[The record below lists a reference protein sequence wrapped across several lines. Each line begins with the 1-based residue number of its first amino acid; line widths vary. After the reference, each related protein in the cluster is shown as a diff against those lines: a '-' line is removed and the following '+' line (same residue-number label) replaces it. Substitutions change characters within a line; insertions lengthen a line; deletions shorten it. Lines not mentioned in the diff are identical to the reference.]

1 MSEAIKKETET
12 KNLLKI
18 SWRKLQGLLSNN
30 SLKSIRRNYGVP
42 LTNAGEKVKAA
53 MDNALEQSGHFN
65 TVRNVVAS
73 GGLDAY
79 PQFLG
84 YAYLSGLQQ
93 NGFIRAGVEGLA
105 DEMTAKFIELV
116 RFSDTDDNDDNKISK
131 INEFLNQFQ
140 IKELFN
146 KAAALNGYFGGCL
159 IFIDTGDEDLLSAL
173 DEKSLN
179 HSIKNFV
186 LVEPINTYPGR
197 YNSIN
202 PLAPNYF
209 VPETWF
215 VLGQEVHAS
224 RLLYLAAD
232 EVNMLLKPA
241 YNFFGIAPAQI
252 AADSVSHFIKDREAA
267 SRLLHKYSLLVF
279 KTDMGSALYSGNPEE
294 LYSRVKVLADFRD
307 NNSVI
312 IIDKEDE
319 DIVTVTT
326 SLAGVTDVVRLSLEL
341 MPIMFRQPLTK
352 FLGISPGGMNATG
365 ESDENNWNEYVLSQ
379 CEKQLRKPV
388 KRLLELIQYDLFGEV
403 DEKIDFIFKIQSS
416 NDETKEVNNNKIKAD
431 TYVQLTTAGIISP
444 EEARKA
450 LAEDEKSG
458 FNSIDID
465 NVPEPVN
472 MGGSEDL
479 FGAFDEYLVNDEKD
493 NNGMEH
499 DPKTGQF
506 VSSGESKNN
515 VEVAKNGEKK
525 VVLSD
530 KIKKHYESITEAEKE
545 SRQDD
550 FGDNYYNLKGK
561 PEKAIA
567 MLLHKR
573 NGYVGSAF
581 HRDGFGD
588 IDLIWG
594 NQNKGI
600 KHAEKRRIKTNQDF
614 MSLMENLPDIIAKGK
629 IEDDPEGDKNTK
641 IFIYNDLKAVVPMVQ
656 YINKKGHVKRSWIL
670 TLYEKYD
677 E

>member
-1 MSEAIKKETET
+1 MKRNNNTRQKQ
-12 KNLLKI
+12 NLLKV
-18 SWRKLQGLLSNN
+18 SWQVVQNLLNRDEN
-30 SLKSIRRNYGVP
+30 RSIRRQYGVP
-42 LTNAGEKVKAA
+42 LTNAGESVKVA
-53 MDNALEQSGHFN
+53 MDAALETSGHF
-65 TVRNVVAS
+65 TTIRNAVAS
-73 GGLDAY
+73 GGIDAY

-105 DEMTAKFIELV
+105 DDMTARFIELI
-116 RFSDTDDNDDNKISK
+116 RTSDIENNDDDKINK
-131 INEFLNQFQ
+131 INEYLNAFQ

-146 KAAALNGYFGGCL
+146 KAAALCGYFGGCL
-159 IFIDTGDEDLLSAL
+159 IYVDTDDEDLLSAL

-179 HSIKNFV
+179 HSIKGYV
-186 LVEPINTYPGR
+186 LIEPINVYPGR
-197 YNSIN
+197 YNSTN
-202 PLAPNYF
+202 PLRADYF
-209 VPETWF
+209 IPETWF

-379 CEKQLRKPV
+379 CEKIFRKPV

-403 DEKIDFIFKIQSS
+403 DECIDFIFKVQSP
-416 NDETKEVNNNKIKAD
+416 NDEVKEINNNKIKAD

-472 MGGSEDL
+472 MGGNEDL
-479 FGAFDEYLVNDEKD
+479 FGGIGLDWDPFAYDKKEFDESKVHRKAN
-493 NNGMEH
+493 
-499 DPKTGQF
+499 GQF
-506 VSSGESKNN
+506 GSGGSNEP
-515 VEVAKNGEKK
+515 
-525 VVLSD
+525 
-530 KIKKHYESITEAEKE
+530 
-545 SRQDD
+545 
-550 FGDNYYNLKGK
+550 FGKAYNEYSGK
-561 PEKAIA
+561 PKEAIEYLLKEK
-567 MLLHKR
+567 
-573 NGYVGSAF
+573 NGYVPNAIYKEGI
-581 HRDGFGD
+581 GNID
-588 IDLIWG
+588 IVWG
-594 NQNKGI
+594 EAGTGKGGYGLAHI
-600 KHAEKRRIKTNQDF
+600 IRRRNEEGNNGEEFVKQ
-614 MSLMENLPDIIAKGK
+614 LPDIIEHGK
-629 IEDDPEGDKNTK
+629 IYSKIAQINNEGRYIRKNEEDRVYIGTRDKEIVIRLTWNYETH
-641 IFIYNDLKAVVPMVQ
+641 NWLLSG
-656 YINKKGHVKRSWIL
+656 YIRYEENKEL
-670 TLYEKYD
+670 
-677 E
+677 

>member
-1 MSEAIKKETET
+1 MKRNNNTRQKQ
-12 KNLLKI
+12 NLLKV
-18 SWRKLQGLLSNN
+18 SWQRLQNLVKYNGELKTIRKQ
-30 SLKSIRRNYGVP
+30 YGVP
-42 LTNAGEKVKAA
+42 LTNAGESVKLA
-53 MDNALEQSGHFN
+53 MDNALEQSGHF
-65 TVRNVVAS
+65 TTIRNAVAS
-73 GGLDAY
+73 GGIDAY

-105 DEMTAKFIELV
+105 DDMTARFIELI
-116 RFSDTDDNDDNKISK
+116 RTSDIENNNDDKINK
-131 INEFLNQFQ
+131 INEYLNTFQ

-146 KAAALNGYFGGCL
+146 KAAALCGYFGGCL
-159 IFIDTGDEDLLSAL
+159 IYVDTDDEDLLSAL

-179 HSIKNFV
+179 HSIKGYV
-186 LVEPINTYPGR
+186 LIEPINVYPGR
-197 YNSIN
+197 YNSTN
-202 PLAPNYF
+202 PLRADYF
-209 VPETWF
+209 IPETWF

-379 CEKQLRKPV
+379 CEKIFRKPV
-388 KRLLELIQYDLFGEV
+388 KRLLELIQYDLFGEI
-403 DEKIDFIFKIQSS
+403 DECIDFIFKVQSS
-416 NDETKEVNNNKIKAD
+416 NDEVKEINNNKIKAD
-431 TYVQLTTAGIISP
+431 TYVQLTSAGIISP

-458 FNSIDID
+458 FNSIDVD

-479 FGAFDEYLVNDEKD
+479 FGAFDEWKEEDHDRDENGRFKNNGSESKKNNTDDVQTKIDSLKSIDFSRDNKLPNLNKDTLEQYGFEDKPVVLKKNIIEKNKANHPDITDDMAREIIGNSLYKPDAVLKANKDKPAYHNFITRLQDDKNSIVLLELSDEKD
-493 NNGMEH
+493 NYEIVNYHYISDDGVNR
-499 DPKTGQF
+499 K
-506 VSSGESKNN
+506 
-515 VEVAKNGEKK
+515 EKI
-525 VVLSD
+525 D
-530 KIKKHYESITEAEKE
+530 NKIKS
-545 SRQDD
+545 
-550 FGDNYYNLKGK
+550 
-561 PEKAIA
+561 
-567 MLLHKR
+567 
-573 NGYVGSAF
+573 
-581 HRDGFGD
+581 
-588 IDLIWG
+588 
-594 NQNKGI
+594 
-600 KHAEKRRIKTNQDF
+600 
-614 MSLMENLPDIIAKGK
+614 
-629 IEDDPEGDKNTK
+629 
-641 IFIYNDLKAVVPMVQ
+641 
-656 YINKKGHVKRSWIL
+656 
-670 TLYEKYD
+670 
-677 E
+677 

>member
-42 LTNAGEKVKAA
+42 LTNAGESVKVA
-53 MDNALEQSGHFN
+53 MDAALETSGHF
-65 TVRNVVAS
+65 TTIRNAVAS
-73 GGLDAY
+73 GGIDAY

-105 DEMTAKFIELV
+105 DDMTARFIELI
-116 RFSDTDDNDDNKISK
+116 RTSDIENNDDDKINK
-131 INEFLNQFQ
+131 INEYLNAFQ

-146 KAAALNGYFGGCL
+146 KAAALCGYFGGCL
-159 IFIDTGDEDLLSAL
+159 IYVDTDDEDLLSAL

-179 HSIKNFV
+179 HSIKGYV
-186 LVEPINTYPGR
+186 LIEPINIYPGR
-197 YNSIN
+197 YNSTN
-202 PLAPNYF
+202 PLRADYF
-209 VPETWF
+209 IPETWF

-267 SRLLHKYSLLVF
+267 SRLLHKYSLLVL
-279 KTDMGSALYSGNPEE
+279 KTDMGSVLYNGNPEE
-294 LYSRVKVLADFRD
+294 LYDRIKVLADFRD
-307 NNSVI
+307 NNSVFV
-312 IIDKEDE
+312 IDKEDE

-326 SLAGVTDVVRLSLEL
+326 SIAGITDIVRLSLEL

-379 CEKQLRKPV
+379 CEKIFRKPV

-403 DEKIDFIFKIQSS
+403 DECIDFIFQVQSS
-416 NDETKEVNNNKIKAD
+416 NDEVKEINNNKIKAD

-479 FGAFDEYLVNDEKD
+479 FGAFDEWKEE
-493 NNGMEH
+493 EH
-499 DPKTGQF
+499 DRD
-506 VSSGESKNN
+506 E
-515 VEVAKNGEKK
+515 NGRT
-525 VVLSD
+525 
-530 KIKKHYESITEAEKE
+530 Y
-545 SRQDD
+545 QMM
-550 FGDNYYNLKGK
+550 G
-561 PEKAIA
+561 
-567 MLLHKR
+567 
-573 NGYVGSAF
+573 
-581 HRDGFGD
+581 
-588 IDLIWG
+588 
-594 NQNKGI
+594 
-600 KHAEKRRIKTNQDF
+600 
-614 MSLMENLPDIIAKGK
+614 
-629 IEDDPEGDKNTK
+629 
-641 IFIYNDLKAVVPMVQ
+641 
-656 YINKKGHVKRSWIL
+656 
-670 TLYEKYD
+670 
-677 E
+677 

>member
-1 MSEAIKKETET
+1 MINKVETKTEK

-18 SWRKLQGLLSNN
+18 SWQKLHGLLSANN
-30 SLKSIRRNYGVP
+30 NFKTIRQKYGVP
-42 LTNAGEKVKAA
+42 LTNAGEAVKVA
-53 MDNALEQSGHFN
+53 MDAALETSGHF
-65 TVRNVVAS
+65 TTIRNAVAS
-73 GGLDAY
+73 GGIDAY

-105 DEMTAKFIELV
+105 DEMTARFIELI
-116 RFSDTDDNDDNKISK
+116 RTSDINDNDDDKISK

-159 IFIDTGDEDLLSAL
+159 IFIDTGDDDLLSAL

-197 YNSIN
+197 FNSSN
-202 PLAPNYF
+202 PLAANYF

-232 EVNMLLKPA
+232 EVSMLLKPS
-241 YNFFGIAPAQI
+241 YNFYGIAPAQI

-267 SRLLHKYSLLVF
+267 SRLLHKYSLLVL
-279 KTDMGSALYSGNPEE
+279 KTDMGSVLYNGNPEE
-294 LYSRVKVLADFRD
+294 LYDRIKVLADFRD
-307 NNSVI
+307 NNSVFV
-312 IIDKEDE
+312 IDKEDE

-326 SLAGVTDVVRLSLEL
+326 SIAGITDIVRLSLEL

-416 NDETKEVNNNKIKAD
+416 NDEVKEINNNKIKAD

-458 FNSIDID
+458 FNSIDVD
-465 NVPEPVN
+465 NIPELATS
-472 MGGSEDL
+472 GSEDL
-479 FGAFDEYLVNDEKD
+479 FGAFDEWKEENHDRDENGRFKSKFLTSETKETSAEIQAKKDKVYKINFNETKDKVLPNFNSNVIEFLGLPEDNTVRIKENIIFNKNNINHSDITEEDAKQILSEALYEPINILKGNLEHNNRYNFFMQVRNDKYGVVLIEIQKNERICDVINWHFLDNKGYKRKVKKDEKIR
-493 NNGMEH
+493 
-499 DPKTGQF
+499 
-506 VSSGESKNN
+506 
-515 VEVAKNGEKK
+515 EK
-525 VVLSD
+525 D
-530 KIKKHYESITEAEKE
+530 C
-545 SRQDD
+545 
-550 FGDNYYNLKGK
+550 
-561 PEKAIA
+561 
-567 MLLHKR
+567 
-573 NGYVGSAF
+573 
-581 HRDGFGD
+581 
-588 IDLIWG
+588 
-594 NQNKGI
+594 
-600 KHAEKRRIKTNQDF
+600 
-614 MSLMENLPDIIAKGK
+614 
-629 IEDDPEGDKNTK
+629 
-641 IFIYNDLKAVVPMVQ
+641 
-656 YINKKGHVKRSWIL
+656 
-670 TLYEKYD
+670 
-677 E
+677 

>member
-42 LTNAGEKVKAA
+42 LTNAGESVKVA
-53 MDNALEQSGHFN
+53 MDAALETSGHF
-65 TVRNVVAS
+65 TTIRNAVAS
-73 GGLDAY
+73 GGIDAY

-105 DEMTAKFIELV
+105 DDMTARFIELI
-116 RFSDTDDNDDNKISK
+116 RTSDIENNDDDKINK
-131 INEFLNQFQ
+131 INEYLNAFQ

-146 KAAALNGYFGGCL
+146 KAAALCGYFGGCL
-159 IFIDTGDEDLLSAL
+159 IYVDTDDEDLLSAL

-179 HSIKNFV
+179 HSIKGYV
-186 LVEPINTYPGR
+186 LIEPINIYPGR
-197 YNSIN
+197 YNSTN
-202 PLAPNYF
+202 PLRADYF
-209 VPETWF
+209 IPETWF

-267 SRLLHKYSLLVF
+267 SRLLHKYSLLVL
-279 KTDMGSALYSGNPEE
+279 KTDMGSVLYNGNPEE
-294 LYSRVKVLADFRD
+294 LYDRIKVLADFRD
-307 NNSVI
+307 NNSVFV
-312 IIDKEDE
+312 IDKEDE

-326 SLAGVTDVVRLSLEL
+326 SIAGITDIVRLSLEL

-379 CEKQLRKPV
+379 CEKIFRKPV

-416 NDETKEVNNNKIKAD
+416 NDETKEINNNKIKAD

-458 FNSIDID
+458 FNSIDVD

-479 FGAFDEYLVNDEKD
+479 FGGLGLDWDPFAYDEFDESKVHRKANGQFGTGGSNNSTTNNEPFGKAYSEYSGKPKEAIEYLIKKKNGHVPNAIYKEGIGNIDIVWGEEGKGKGGYGLAHIIRRRNEEGYD
-493 NNGMEH
+493 GEEFVKQLPNIINNGKVYKKEGH
-499 DPKTGQF
+499 PDRIYVGDDIHE
-506 VSSGESKNN
+506 SSIRLSW
-515 VEVAKNGEKK
+515 NGEERTWL
-525 VVLSD
+525 VS
-530 KIKKHYESITEAEKE
+530 
-545 SRQDD
+545 
-550 FGDNYYNLKGK
+550 
-561 PEKAIA
+561 
-567 MLLHKR
+567 
-573 NGYVGSAF
+573 GY
-581 HRDGFGD
+581 
-588 IDLIWG
+588 I
-594 NQNKGI
+594 
-600 KHAEKRRIKTNQDF
+600 KRRI
-614 MSLMENLPDIIAKGK
+614 
-629 IEDDPEGDKNTK
+629 
-641 IFIYNDLKAVVPMVQ
+641 
-656 YINKKGHVKRSWIL
+656 
-670 TLYEKYD
+670 
-677 E
+677 